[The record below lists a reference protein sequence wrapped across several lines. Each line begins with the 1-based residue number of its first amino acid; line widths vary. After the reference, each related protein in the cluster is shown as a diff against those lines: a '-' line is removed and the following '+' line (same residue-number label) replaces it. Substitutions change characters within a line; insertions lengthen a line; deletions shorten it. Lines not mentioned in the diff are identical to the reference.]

1 LKRALALIA
10 LALFAPI
17 VQGAIVPYL
26 PRGACPDAGLL
37 LVVAL
42 GLSLRATGLGLA
54 LTACVGFVADLLSGA
69 LLGSHAFLWVLAF
82 GVARFTSLHVNLKG
96 PFMQLALAASL
107 TVAVALGL
115 AGLTAFFGSAQ
126 VRSLV
131 APVELLRQV
140 IANGL
145 VAPVAIALVAWL
157 VTRLSDD
164 GGPRMLRLDPRGYT
178 P

>member
-10 LALFAPI
+10 LALLAPM
-17 VQGAIVPYL
+17 VQGAVVPYL

-37 LVVAL
+37 LVIAI
-42 GLSLRATGLGLA
+42 GLTLATAGLGVA
-54 LTACVGFVADLLSGA
+54 LTAGVGFVADLLSGA

-96 PFMQLALAASL
+96 PFMQIALAASL
-107 TVAVALGL
+107 TAAVALGL
-115 AGLTAFFGSAQ
+115 AGLTAFFGSAEA
-126 VRSLV
+126 RSLV
-131 APVELLRQV
+131 APLELLRQV

-145 VAPVAIALVAWL
+145 VAPFAIALTGRLVA
-157 VTRLSDD
+157 RLSDD
-164 GGPRMLRLDPRGYT
+164 GGPRMLRLDPRGYA